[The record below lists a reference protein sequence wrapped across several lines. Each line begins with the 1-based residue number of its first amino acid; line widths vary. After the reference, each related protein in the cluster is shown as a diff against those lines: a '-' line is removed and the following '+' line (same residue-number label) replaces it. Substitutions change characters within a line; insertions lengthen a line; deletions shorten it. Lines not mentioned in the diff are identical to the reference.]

1 MNFTK
6 SQNRSYSI
14 RHWLLLCSLPFVMV
28 GCAMSPEE
36 EAALLAEQQRLEEEA
51 RQAKLNDGKSE
62 EYLRLIALPNKY
74 KQSAV
79 QVQPPLSQEIKA
91 AMAKVDGGE
100 ITDGRKALEKISINH
115 PNLSG
120 IKLKLGDIALKDNNL
135 KLAQVYYR
143 QAISANEFNYFAHNR
158 LGTVLRKL
166 GQFEAAKAHYLAAID
181 SWPAFAPAHHNLGIL
196 LDIYLGD
203 KAGAI
208 QHYQTYQV
216 LTDSKNRKVNGW
228 IADSSAQLSALQKG
242 NNNG

>member
-6 SQNRSYSI
+6 PYMQNRNL
-14 RHWLLLCSLPFVMV
+14 RQGLLACLLPLVMF
-28 GCAMSPEE
+28 GCALSPEE
-36 EAALLAEQQRLEEEA
+36 EAALLAEQQRLEEEQ
-51 RQAKLNDGKSE
+51 RQAKLQEGRSE
-62 EYLRLIALPNKY
+62 EYLRLIAMPNKY

-79 QVQPPLSQEIKA
+79 QVQPPLSVEIKN
-91 AMAKVDGGE
+91 AMAKVDGGAVS
-100 ITDGRKALEKISINH
+100 DGRKALEKISINH

-135 KLAQVYYR
+135 KLAQVYYQ
-143 QAISANEFNYFAHNR
+143 QAISANSYNYFAHNR

-166 GQFEAAKAHYLAAID
+166 GKYAEAKEHYLAALD

-208 QHYQTYQV
+208 NHYQTYQV
-216 LTDSKNRKVNGW
+216 LTDNKNRKVNGW

>member
-1 MNFTK
+1 MNSIK
-6 SQNRSYSI
+6 VNKGLRSI
-14 RHWLLLCSLPFVMV
+14 RHWLILSMLPMALV
-28 GCAMSPEE
+28 GCAISPEE
-36 EAALLAEQQRLEEEA
+36 EAALLAEQQRVEEEA
-51 RQAKLNDGKSE
+51 RQAKLKEGKSE
-62 EYLRLIALPNKY
+62 EYLRLVAMPNKY

-79 QVQPPLSQEIKA
+79 KVKPPLSQEIAA
-91 AMAKVDGGE
+91 AMTKVDDGE
-100 ITDGRKALEKISINH
+100 VSDGRKALEKISINH

-135 KLAQVYYR
+135 KLAQVYYQ
-143 QAISANEFNYFAHNR
+143 QAISANQYNYFAHNR

-166 GQFEAAKAHYLAAID
+166 GQFEQAKAHYLLALD

-216 LTDSKNRKVNGW
+216 LTDNKNRKVNGW
-228 IADSSAQLSALQKG
+228 ITDSSAQLSAVQKG

>member
-1 MNFTK
+1 MNSIK
-6 SQNRSYSI
+6 STFRIRSI
-14 RHWLLLCSLPFVMV
+14 RHGLMLSLLPLMML
-28 GCAMSPEE
+28 GCAISPEE
-36 EAALLAEQQRLEEEA
+36 EAALLAEQQRIEEEA
-51 RQAKLNDGKSE
+51 RQAKLKEGKSE
-62 EYLRLIALPNKY
+62 EYLRLVALPNKY

-79 QVQPPLSQEIKA
+79 KVQPPLSHEIKD
-91 AMAKVDGGE
+91 AMAKVDSGAV
-100 ITDGRKALEKISINH
+100 TDGRKALEKISINH

-135 KLAQVYYR
+135 KLAQVYYQ
-143 QAISANEFNYFAHNR
+143 QAISANQYNYFAHNR

-166 GQFEAAKAHYLAAID
+166 GQFEQAKAHYLSALD

-208 QHYQTYQV
+208 EHYQTYQV

-228 IADSSAQLSALQKG
+228 IADSSAQLSATQKD